1 MSDGAYVLVFA
12 THTRVCQSN
21 SDSTFLQL
29 VVIGGKCGARIVLDQ
44 NDVSSEIHSDCNDHT
59 NLTLKLHER
68 EALRETLVV
77 QDHTYVFDCAVL
89 PSHNQPSC
97 PTCNSCQ

>member
-1 MSDGAYVLVFA
+1 MSDGAYVLVLA
-12 THTRVCQSN
+12 THTRVCEGN

-29 VVIGGKCGARIVLDQ
+29 VVVSGQCGARIVLPR
-44 NDVSSEIHSDCNDHT
+44 NDVSSELHSDCSDHT

-89 PSHNQPSC
+89 SFHIQPSGPAC
-97 PTCNSCQ
+97 DCQ